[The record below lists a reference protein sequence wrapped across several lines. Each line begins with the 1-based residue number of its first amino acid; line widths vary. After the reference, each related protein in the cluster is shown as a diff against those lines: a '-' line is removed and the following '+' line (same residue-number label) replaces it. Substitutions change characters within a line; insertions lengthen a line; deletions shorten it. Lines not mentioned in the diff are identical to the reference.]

1 MSYLTKGA
9 VAPDFT
15 LTNQDEQQVNLS
27 QLLKTNRVLV
37 YFYPKAMTPGC
48 TVQACGL
55 RDTQQQLQDKGVTV
69 VGISTD
75 SPARLKKFAE
85 RDNLNFTLLADEDH
99 KVADAYG
106 VWGEKKFMGKVYD
119 GQHRISFLV
128 AKDGKV
134 EQVFDKFKT
143 KDHHQVVLDYLN

>member
-1 MSYLTKGA
+1 MSYLAKGA

-15 LTNQDEQQVNLS
+15 LTNQDEQQITLS
-27 QLLKTNRVLV
+27 QLLKTNRVLI

-55 RDTQQQLQDKGVTV
+55 RDTKQQLQDKGVTV

-85 RDNLNFTLLADEDH
+85 RDSLNFTLLADEDH
-99 KVADAYG
+99 KVADSYG
-106 VWGEKKFMGKVYD
+106 VWGKKKFMGKVYD
-119 GQHRISFLV
+119 GLHLYP
-128 AKDGKV
+128 
-134 EQVFDKFKT
+134 
-143 KDHHQVVLDYLN
+143 H